1 VRLFTSTLRKLVRRP
16 ATWIVGLILVLILA
30 LFYLAIGASATVAAQ
45 QGEEAEVQILA
56 TLQGD
61 SAYRVLL
68 AFVAGLG
75 GLLAVAYAAAVGG
88 AEWTWGTLRTAVA
101 RGESRSLYALA
112 TFAAVALVACVG
124 FLAAFGVGMV
134 LVPVAAS
141 LAGLTPPS
149 PSADLV
155 ASLPDL
161 FAKSLFGLVEQAAI
175 GYMVAMLARSQL
187 AGVGAG
193 IALYFV
199 EQFASIFVPDIVK
212 YLPFTVSGS
221 LIITPEQA
229 QLAGVRILEAPAA
242 AALTGLYLLAAVAI
256 SAIATEAREIT
267 N

>member
-1 VRLFTSTLRKLVRRP
+1 MRLFTSTLRKLVRRP
-16 ATWIVGLILVLILA
+16 ATWIVGVILVVILG
-30 LFYLAIGASATVAAQ
+30 LFYLAIGASASVADQ
-45 QGEEAEVQILA
+45 QGEQARTQILA

-88 AEWTWGTLRTAVA
+88 SEWSWGTLRTAVA
-101 RGESRSLYALA
+101 RGESRSLYVLA
-112 TFAAVALVACVG
+112 TFAAVALVACIG
-124 FLAAFGVGMV
+124 FLAAFGVGLV

-149 PSADLV
+149 PSPTLV

-229 QLAGVRILEAPAA
+229 QLAGVRILDAPAA

-256 SAIATEAREIT
+256 SGIVTEARGIAG
-267 N
+267 

>member
-16 ATWIVGLILVLILA
+16 ATWIVGLILVIILA
-30 LFYLAIGASATVAAQ
+30 LFYLAIGASATVAE
-45 QGEEAEVQILA
+45 QGGEQAEAQILA

-88 AEWTWGTLRTAVA
+88 AEWSWGTLRTAVA

-112 TFAAVALVACVG
+112 TFAAVALVACIG

-134 LVPVAAS
+134 LVPLAAS

-149 PSADLV
+149 PSDLV

-161 FAKSLFGLVEQAAI
+161 FAKSLFGLVQQAAI

-199 EQFASIFVPDIVK
+199 EQFASIFVPDIIK
-212 YLPFTVSGS
+212 YMPFTVSGS

-256 SAIATEAREIT
+256 SAIVTEAREIT

>member
-1 VRLFTSTLRKLVRRP
+1 MRLFTSTLRKLVRRP
-16 ATWIVGLILVLILA
+16 ATWIVGLILVAILG
-30 LFYLAIGASATVAAQ
+30 LFYLAVGASASIADQ
-45 QGEEAEVQILA
+45 QGPQARAQILA

-61 SAYRVLL
+61 TAYRVLL

-88 AEWTWGTLRTAVA
+88 AEWSWGTLRTAVA
-101 RGESRSLYALA
+101 RGESRSLYVLA
-112 TFAAVALVACVG
+112 TFAAVALVACIG
-124 FLAAFGVGMV
+124 FLAAFGVGML

-149 PSADLV
+149 PSPTLV
-155 ASLPDL
+155 GSLPDL
-161 FAKSLFGLVEQAAI
+161 FARSLFGLIEQAAI

-212 YLPFTVSGS
+212 YMPFTVSGS
-221 LIITPEQA
+221 LIISAEEA
-229 QLAGVRILEAPAA
+229 QLAGVPILEAWLAA
-242 AALTGLYLLAAVAI
+242 VLTGVYLLAAVVI
-256 SAIATEAREIT
+256 SAVGSEAREIAS
-267 N
+267 

>member
-1 VRLFTSTLRKLVRRP
+1 VSVFTSTLRKLVRRP
-16 ATWIVGLILVLILA
+16 ATWIVGIILVVILA
-30 LFYLAIGASATVAAQ
+30 LFYLAIGASATMSDAQ
-45 QGEEAEVQILA
+45 GPQARAQILA

-61 SAYRVLL
+61 TAYRVLL

-88 AEWTWGTLRTAVA
+88 SEWSWGTLRTAVA

-112 TFAAVALVACVG
+112 TFAAVALVACIG
-124 FLAAFGVGMV
+124 FLLAFAVGLV
-134 LVPVAAS
+134 LVPIAAS

-155 ASLPDL
+155 ASLPEL
-161 FAKSLFGLVEQAAI
+161 FAKSLFGLIEQAAI

-199 EQFASIFVPDIVK
+199 EQFAGIFVPDIVK
-212 YLPFTVSGS
+212 YMPFTVSGS

-229 QLAGVRILEAPAA
+229 QLAGATILEATAA
-242 AALTGLYLLAAVAI
+242 AALTGIYLLAAVVIAAI
-256 SAIATEAREIT
+256 VTEAREIA

>member
-16 ATWIVGLILVLILA
+16 ATWIVGLILIAILG
-30 LFYLAIGASATVAAQ
+30 LFYLAIGASASVSED
-45 QGEEAEVQILA
+45 QGPQARAQILA
-56 TLQGD
+56 TLQTD

-88 AEWTWGTLRTAVA
+88 SEWSWGTLRTAVA
-101 RGESRSLYALA
+101 RGESRSLYALV
-112 TFAAVALVACVG
+112 TFLAVALVACLG
-124 FLAAFGVGMV
+124 FLAAFGVGLV

-149 PSADLV
+149 PSPTLV
-155 ASLPDL
+155 ASLPEL
-161 FAKSLFGLVEQAAI
+161 FGKSLFGLVEQAAL

-199 EQFASIFVPDIVK
+199 EQFSSIFVPDIVK

-221 LIITPEQA
+221 LIVTPEQA
-229 QLAGVRILEAPAA
+229 ELAGAVLLDASAA
-242 AALTGLYLLAAVAI
+242 AVLTGLYLLAAVAI
-256 SAIATEAREIT
+256 SAVVTEAREIA